1 MNKQTT
7 HKSRRIAIWAACAA
21 SAAGGA
27 AWAQGMPE
35 ATGGATPAL
44 DGVTVTARRS
54 LEQRF
59 FAAGSL
65 VVVDRSDIEQ
75 MGAFSV
81 ADVLRQLPGV
91 QVTPSAD
98 GSVEI
103 RMRGMERGA
112 TQLLIDGQRVGS
124 RRSQLPIDQ
133 LPPELIER
141 VEVVRAPSA
150 EFSGATGGTINIVLR
165 QASVK
170 RETTLRLTDNHVW
183 GRNAGQAFFS
193 RTGPLGATAEV
204 ADGQSEA
211 QPGQLWSYFVA
222 GSATGLLLGSD
233 THRSTQVGGA
243 EVAQSDSQGRFKR
256 TDYALVPRISGKLG
270 AADQVTLR
278 ATLSKADFGGVA
290 DSVGSGDGTYAL
302 SSHESHRYD
311 RRYLQAAAD
320 WTHRFAASK
329 LETTLSASRA
339 SDTVARQGDLQRSS
353 GGGGATVTDRYSFV
367 DDRREDV
374 WSVNSKLTGTA
385 DALMWSAGAQVE
397 DRKLFVNTVARGDL
411 PVNADQ
417 DAAVR
422 RWVLWGQNEWELP
435 ENTTLTLG
443 LRGER
448 VELHAGRA
456 PEATNK
462 KWSILQPSL
471 HSRTPLSD
479 ELQWRVNLARVTQ
492 LPRVWDLVDR
502 VIPSQGGNSLINPDT
517 LGNPNLRPQVAWT
530 LDTGFERR
538 LATGHA
544 GLNLFV
550 RRMSDVLA
558 PTLERNG
565 SRWVE
570 QRANVGD
577 AMAWGLEADVRTGL
591 SWLGL
596 GRDWTLSANAS
607 VLQSRMTSGPN
618 EGRRIPGQARYVATL
633 TAAKPM
639 PRGGGWYGGTTL
651 TMTGRA
657 DQDIN
662 ATLTGHSRASA
673 MLDFYVGQLVRGL
686 GYWRLGVYNVGD
698 ANFRRDRVDAS
709 GEVPLVSRSSMQW
722 TPRVYLTVGTQF

>member
-1 MNKQTT
+1 MRPKQ
-7 HKSRRIAIWAACAA
+7 HQHRRIAVWATCVA
-21 SAAGGA
+21 SAASSA
-27 AWAQGMPE
+27 AWAQG
-35 ATGGATPAL
+35 AIDGTGGATPQL

-112 TQLLIDGQRVGS
+112 TQLLIDGQRVGGK
-124 RRSQLPIDQ
+124 RTQLPIDQ

-141 VEVVRAPSA
+141 IEVVRAPSA
-150 EFSGATGGTINIVLR
+150 EFSGATGGTLNIVLR
-165 QASVK
+165 QATVK

-193 RTGPLGATAEV
+193 RTGPLGATAKRTE
-204 ADGQSEA
+204 E
-211 QPGQLWSYFVA
+211 PGDAEPSNPWSYFVA
-222 GSATGLLLGSD
+222 ASATGLLLGSD
-233 THRSTQVGGA
+233 THRGTQRAGA
-243 EVAQSDSQGRFKR
+243 EVAQSDTSARYKR
-256 TDYALVPRISGKLG
+256 TDYALVPRITGKLG
-270 AADQVTLR
+270 AADQVTFR
-278 ATLSKADFGGVA
+278 ATFSKADFGGTA
-290 DSVGSGDGTYAL
+290 DSVGGGDGTYAL
-302 SSHESHRYD
+302 SSQESHLYE

-329 LETTLSASRA
+329 LETTFNASRA
-339 SDTVARQGDLQRSS
+339 SDTVDRRGDLLRTI
-353 GGGGATVTDRYSFV
+353 GAGGATVTDSYSFV
-367 DDRREDV
+367 DDRREEV
-374 WSVNSKLTGTA
+374 LSLTSKLTGTT
-385 DALMWSAGAQVE
+385 DALLWSAGAQME
-397 DRKLFVNTVARGDL
+397 DHQLFVSTAARGAL
-411 PVNADQ
+411 PVNSGL
-417 DAAVR
+417 DAGIR

-435 ENTTLTLG
+435 ATTTLTLG

-448 VELHAGRA
+448 VELNGGSSAVAGSKQW
-456 PEATNK
+456 N
-462 KWSILQPSL
+462 ILQPSL
-471 HSRTPLSD
+471 HTRTPLSD
-479 ELQWRVNLARVTQ
+479 DLQWRVNLARITQ

-502 VIPSQGGNSLINPDT
+502 TIPSQGSNSLSNPDT
-517 LGNPNLRPQVAWT
+517 IGNPNLRPQVAWT

-538 LATGHA
+538 LANGHA

-558 PTLERNG
+558 PTLTLNG
-565 SRWVE
+565 TRWVE

-577 AMAWGLEADVRTGL
+577 ALVWGLEADARTGL
-591 SWLGL
+591 AWLGL

-607 VLQSRMTSGPN
+607 LLQSRMTSGLN

-651 TMTGRA
+651 TLTGRA
-657 DQDIN
+657 DQDMN
-662 ATLTGHSRASA
+662 AALTGQNRASA
-673 MLDFYVGQLVRGL
+673 MLDFYVGQLLRGL

-698 ANFRRDRVDAS
+698 AHFRRDRVDAS
-709 GEVPLVSRSSMQW
+709 GAVPVVSRSSMQW
-722 TPRVYLTVGTQF
+722 TPRAYLTVGTQF

>member
-1 MNKQTT
+1 MKQTINNS
-7 HKSRRIAIWAACAA
+7 HRIAIWATCLA
-21 SAAGGA
+21 SAAGSSS
-27 AWAQGMPE
+27 WAQGTPE
-35 ATGGATPAL
+35 GTGGATPSL

-103 RMRGMERGA
+103 RMRGMERSA
-112 TQLLIDGQRVGS
+112 TQLLIDGQRVGGK
-124 RRSQLPIDQ
+124 RTQLPIDQ

-141 VEVVRAPSA
+141 IEVVRAPSA
-150 EFSGATGGTINIVLR
+150 EFSGATGGTLNIVLR
-165 QASVK
+165 QATVK

-193 RTGPLGATAEV
+193 RTGPLGPTSTGADEPREAE
-204 ADGQSEA
+204 AS
-211 QPGQLWSYFVA
+211 QPWSYFVA
-222 GSATGLLLGSD
+222 ASATGLLLGSD
-233 THRSTQVGGA
+233 THRSTQRDGA
-243 EVAQSDSQGRFKR
+243 DVAQSDTSARYKR

-270 AADQVTLR
+270 AADQVTMR
-278 ATLSKADFGGVA
+278 ATLSKADFGGTA

-302 SSHESHRYD
+302 NSQESHQYD

-329 LETTLSASRA
+329 LETTLTASRA
-339 SDTVARQGDLQRSS
+339 SDTVDRRGDLWRNI
-353 GGGGATVTDRYSFV
+353 GAGGAVVTDSYSFV

-374 WSVNSKLTGTA
+374 WSLSSKLTGTA
-385 DALMWSAGAQVE
+385 DALLWSAGAQFE
-397 DRKLFVNTVARGDL
+397 DRKLFVSTTASGAL
-411 PVNADQ
+411 PVNSGL
-417 DAAVR
+417 DAGIR
-422 RWVLWGQNEWELP
+422 RWVVWGQNEWELP
-435 ENTTLTLG
+435 ASTTLTLG

-448 VELHAGRA
+448 VELNGGSSAVAGS
-456 PEATNK
+456 K
-462 KWSILQPSL
+462 QWSILQPSL
-471 HSRTPLSD
+471 HTRTPLSD
-479 ELQWRVNLARVTQ
+479 DLQWRVNLARVTQ

-502 VIPSQGGNSLINPDT
+502 VIPSQGSNSLGNPDT
-517 LGNPNLRPQVAWT
+517 IGNPNLRPQEAWT

-538 LATGHA
+538 LASGHA

-550 RRMSDVLA
+550 RQMSDVLA
-558 PTLERNG
+558 PTLALNG

-577 AMAWGLEADVRTGL
+577 AMVWGLEADARTGL
-591 SWLGL
+591 AWLGL

-607 VLQSRMTSGPN
+607 LLQSRMTSGPN

-662 ATLTGHSRASA
+662 AALTGQNRASA
-673 MLDFYVGQLVRGL
+673 MLDFYLGQLVRGL

-698 ANFRRDRVDAS
+698 AHFRRDRVDAS
-709 GEVPLVSRSSMQW
+709 GAVPLVSRSSMQW
-722 TPRVYLTVGTQF
+722 TPRAYLTVGTQF